1 MHIESINFEKY
12 VTNSNIGGIV
22 MLCQSCGKNQ
32 ANTHIKRIINGE
44 LTEYM
49 LCEKCAAKL
58 GYSNIFENFGFDFD
72 NLLGSFFA
80 NDKSKLVQLN
90 NKRCDFCGASF
101 EDISNTG
108 KVGCANCYKV
118 FFEQL
123 MPSIKRIHG
132 NTKHA
137 GKYASIAGEKSVL
150 ENQIKNLKERMKVAI
165 NEQNF
170 EEAAKIRDELKSLN
184 EKEGLN
190 NE

>member
-1 MHIESINFEKY
+1 
-12 VTNSNIGGIV
+12 

-32 ANTHIKRIINGE
+32 ANTHIKRVINGE

-58 GYSNIFENFGFDFD
+58 GYSNIFENFGFGFSFD

-80 NDKSKLVQLN
+80 NNEPQLMPTS
-90 NKRCDFCGASF
+90 NKRCDFCGSSF

-108 KVGCANCYKV
+108 KVGCANCYDA
-118 FFEQL
+118 FFDQL

-137 GKYASIAGEKSVL
+137 GKFGSRTGGKKNTLKSKIQALDEK
-150 ENQIKNLKERMKVAI
+150 MKVAI
-165 NEQNF
+165 SEQNF
-170 EEAAKIRDELKSLN
+170 EEAARIRDELKKLRK
-184 EKEGLN
+184 KEGLG

>member
-1 MHIESINFEKY
+1 
-12 VTNSNIGGIV
+12 

-32 ANTHIKRIINGE
+32 ANTHIKRVINGE

-58 GYSNIFENFGFDFD
+58 GYSNIFENFGFGFDFD

-80 NDKSKLVQLN
+80 NNEPQLMPMG
-90 NKRCDFCGASF
+90 NKRCDFCGSSF

-108 KVGCANCYKV
+108 KVGCAKCYDT
-118 FFEQL
+118 FFDQL

-137 GKYASIAGEKSVL
+137 GKFGSKSGGKESALKSKIQALNEK
-150 ENQIKNLKERMKVAI
+150 MKVAI
-165 NEQNF
+165 SEQNF
-170 EEAAKIRDELKSLN
+170 EEAAKIRDELKNLKK
-184 EKEGLN
+184 KEGAN